1 MYKTISTLVLATLPV
16 FAMAGGA
23 HSGGHTME
31 SMGNKMAGMQQDSG
45 TVPAVGKAGEAS
57 KVTRTVEVAMDDNMR
72 FTPSQISVNPGET
85 VRFFIKNGGKVPHE
99 MVLGSMDDLKAHAA
113 MMQKMPGMKHAES
126 NMITLQPGQ
135 RGGLVWQFADAGT
148 VDFACT
154 IPGHLEAGMAGK
166 VVVQ

>member
-1 MYKTISTLVLATLPV
+1 MYKTISTLVLATLPA

-45 TVPAVGKAGEAS
+45 TVPVVGKAGEAS

-72 FTPSQISVNPGET
+72 FTPSQISVKPGET